1 MWHQVSKRL
10 FEDIADE
17 NTVRKVVSL
26 YVMAPVMCMY
36 VLWVLKEAMQSG
48 KKRLYF
54 LARDGYSMYQVA
66 KVLCEQLNYP
76 IECKYLY
83 GSRYA
88 WRSAEYHLLGEDCLS
103 YICLGGIDVTLKK
116 VMRRAGLTE
125 EEGLQ
130 IAELIEKKDEYHK
143 VLSYQQVRG
152 LQPILADCEPFM
164 ELVKSRSEVNYP
176 LVCGYLKQEG
186 LTEGDWALV
195 DSGWTGSMQK
205 SVGHI
210 LESMGYER
218 EVEGYYF
225 GMYEYPQG
233 MDTKDYHA
241 WYFKPHSGIKRKV
254 YFSNSLFECIF
265 SSPEGMTL
273 GYKQTDAGMEP
284 VLEHA
289 ENANLEQIHASTEY
303 LKQYA
308 LSLTKDFG
316 QALKDRN
323 KNDVKMA
330 YELLRV
336 FMGRPTM
343 EEAREYGSY
352 VFCDDVIGEE
362 NQTIASPLSYE
373 EIKDNRFL
381 YKAMNLLCKKGKAVH
396 ESAWLEGSVMLCPQ
410 AGSKELWHGAVYK
423 YILYVR
429 KLGRK
434 DYQPP
439 FTHNHI

>member
-1 MWHQVSKRL
+1 MIWNRVSERL
-10 FEDIADE
+10 FEEIPDE
-17 NTVRKVVSL
+17 STVRKVVSL

-36 VLWVLKEAMQSG
+36 ILWVLKEAMQSG
-48 KKRLYF
+48 KRKLYF

-66 KVLCEQLNYP
+66 KVLCEQLVLP

-88 WRSAEYHLLGEDCLS
+88 WRSAEYHLLGEESLNF
-103 YICLGGIDVTLKK
+103 ICLGGIDVTLQK

-152 LQPILADCEPFM
+152 LQPILAQCEPFM

-205 SVGHI
+205 SLGHI
-210 LESMGYER
+210 LKSMGYHKPL
-218 EVEGYYF
+218 EGYYF

-233 MDTKDYHA
+233 IDTQDYHV
-241 WYFKPHSGIKRKV
+241 WYFKPGSGIRRKV

-265 SSPEGMTL
+265 SSPEGMTQ
-273 GYKQTDAGMEP
+273 GYRQTKEGYEP
-284 VLEHA
+284 VLEHTKNTNW
-289 ENANLEQIHASTEY
+289 EKIEKSTEY
-303 LKQYA
+303 LKQYTRGLASA
-308 LSLTKDFG
+308 LGKELP
-316 QALKDRN
+316 DRG
-323 KNDVKMA
+323 KKDVKTA
-330 YELLRV
+330 YQLLRL
-336 FMGRPTM
+336 FMGKPTR
-343 EEAREYGSY
+343 EEAIEYGGY
-352 VFCDDVIGEE
+352 GFCDDVIGEE
-362 NQTIASPLSYE
+362 KQKVAAPLNYQ

-381 YKAMNLLCKKGKAVH
+381 YKAINFLMKKGKVVH

-410 AGSKELWHGAVYK
+410 AGAKELWHGAVYK

-429 KLGRK
+429 KL
-434 DYQPP
+434 
-439 FTHNHI
+439 F